1 MPFSRRDNAA
11 EVPLDS
17 LKSRGVF
24 SGAGVGVPKSGIC
37 LRGDNDSDLLLE
49 VLFSG
54 GRVFGWLLAF
64 LAAFAGDLLLGGGA
78 GFRVIVLGVAGPLV
92 VPRLVCVFV
101 FPPDLIVVFFF

>member
-54 GRVFGWLLAF
+54 GRGFGWLLAF
-64 LAAFAGDLLLGGGA
+64 FAGFAGDFPLLGGGA
-78 GFRVIVLGVAGPLV
+78 GFRVIVLAVAGPLV
-92 VPRLVCVFV
+92 VRLVCVFV